1 VSEPTIIEPR
11 HWLRGT
17 SRSPAAE
24 CGTDPSDLAGFLAT
38 TRLERSRWRGGRRT
52 PGV

>member
-1 VSEPTIIEPR
+1 VNKPTIIEPR
-11 HWLRGT
+11 HWT